1 MTEDKV
7 LSLEDFV
14 GPEHKTSRE
23 LRSRCKNTELEAT
36 GVRLRLCDKRPHSNV
51 TRSWGIITEQHVC
64 GKVSGTGVGRCQ
76 ELVWES

>member
-1 MTEDKV
+1 M

-14 GPEHKTSRE
+14 GPEHRTSRE

-51 TRSWGIITEQHVC
+51 TRS
-64 GKVSGTGVGRCQ
+64 
-76 ELVWES
+76 